1 VTCFDVYISFHTP
14 IGLKHIYN
22 PNLSVCEII
31 QRISDFF
38 LKLITSTH
46 FQFDTNG
53 SSVKKKTGLTNH
65 DEKTFMSIN
74 TNGSEKRT

>member
-1 VTCFDVYISFHTP
+1 MVVTCFDVYISFHTP

-53 SSVKKKTGLTNH
+53 SSVKK
-65 DEKTFMSIN
+65 
-74 TNGSEKRT
+74 NGFNESRRKDFHVNKH